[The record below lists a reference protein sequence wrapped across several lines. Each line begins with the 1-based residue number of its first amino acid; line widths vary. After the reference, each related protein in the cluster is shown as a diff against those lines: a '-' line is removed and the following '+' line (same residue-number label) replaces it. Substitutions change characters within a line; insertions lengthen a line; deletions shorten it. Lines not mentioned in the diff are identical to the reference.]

1 MRIATLVSFLFVAGV
16 GVAQTEAAA
25 PWQRWLAAD
34 APKPG
39 ADELPRLLEALLPLL
54 DSPDP
59 ALRDDVAF
67 ALLTKWI
74 YRDRVVPVE
83 QRRLLLARWLGK
95 LASVDDRPPASEPG
109 AAGTAVCG
117 RSFAALGLG
126 LLVALD
132 NQAPWLGAEEFERV
146 LAAACSYLRA
156 ERDVRGFD
164 GKLGWLHSV
173 AHTAD
178 LLKFLGRS
186 RHLQPA
192 GQEQLLAAVADKLD
206 RVEVPLWAGEDERL
220 ARALLSLV
228 GREDFAAEAFTAWVA
243 TAFAPPVATPPAVA
257 ALAREHN
264 RRHLLLSLHALLSV
278 ERRELAGLV
287 VAREAVQAA
296 LTARLR

>member
-1 MRIATLVSFLFVAGV
+1 MRVATLVSFLFVAGG

-39 ADELPRLLEALLPLL
+39 ADAFPGLLEALLPLL

-67 ALLTKWI
+67 TLLTKWL

-83 QRRLLLARWLGK
+83 LRRTLLARWLGK
-95 LASVDDRPPASEPG
+95 LASVDDG
-109 AAGTAVCG
+109 AATTAVCG

-132 NQAPWLGAEEFERV
+132 NQAPWLAAAEFERV

-164 GKLGWLHSV
+164 GTLGWLHSV

-192 GQEQLLAAVADKLD
+192 GQAQLLTAVADKLD
-206 RVEVPLWAGEDERL
+206 RVDVPLWAGEDERL

-228 GREDFAAEAFTAWVA
+228 GREDFAAEAFATWVA
-243 TAFAPPVATPPAVA
+243 TTFAPLAAKPPAVVD
-257 ALAREHN
+257 LAREHN
-264 RRHLLLSLHALLSV
+264 RRHLLLSLHALLVV
-278 ERRELAGLV
+278 ERRELPGLV
-287 VAREAVQAA
+287 AARDAVQAA
-296 LTARLR
+296 LAMRMQ